1 MPRCLFISTHAWWQV
16 VNREGLNFRPQTIYT
31 ILQKKNDFTKRLES
45 TVKKKDQTKIYKEY
59 DFLAR
64 FLDLSCSWCSHIHSL
79 SIRWIR
85 LRVLLCTDNAL
96 NWRGRHWLED
106 WSKYSGLRVSF
117 LYSLHLATW
126 PETKKLCC
134 MVHKLILS
142 EALEKIDPCL
152 NLSKPKQFDSFCTKI
167 CSV

>member
-1 MPRCLFISTHAWWQV
+1 MTSQNVWKAPSKRKTK
-16 VNREGLNFRPQTIYT
+16 P
-31 ILQKKNDFTKRLES
+31 KFTKNM
-45 TVKKKDQTKIYKEY
+45 I
-59 DFLAR
+59 FLPG
-64 FLDLSCSWCSHIHSL
+64 FLIFLVLDAPTIHSL
-79 SIRWIR
+79 SIHVRWIR

-96 NWRGRHWLED
+96 KRGRRWLED

-142 EALEKIDPCL
+142 EALEKIDECL
-152 NLSKPKQFDSFCTKI
+152 SLSKPKQFDRFCTKI
-167 CSV
+167 CSVSLSLAKPYNRPFA